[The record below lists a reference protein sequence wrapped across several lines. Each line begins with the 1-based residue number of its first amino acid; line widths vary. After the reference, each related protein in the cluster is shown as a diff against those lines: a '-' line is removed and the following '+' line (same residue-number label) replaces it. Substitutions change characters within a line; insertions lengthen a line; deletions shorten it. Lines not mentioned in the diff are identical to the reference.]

1 MKLMRLA
8 MPNQKFGRLTVI
20 GEIEPIT
27 KDHFTKVRCDCGNEK
42 IVRYGNLR
50 NGTTK
55 SCGCLVKEHLN
66 KKNFRHGATIR
77 GKMHR
82 LYRIWHGMNVRC
94 YDKNNK
100 AYCNYGGRGITI
112 CDEWKNDY
120 LAFKEWAINNGYSD
134 ELTIDRIDNN
144 KGYSPQNCRWANAY
158 VQMNNRNFNH
168 KVTYNGE
175 THTLAEWEKLTGIKQ
190 TKIRQRLKKGLP
202 LEKVFYN
209 GDLRKKVI

>member
-1 MKLMRLA
+1 MEH
-8 MPNQKFGRLTVI
+8 
-20 GEIEPIT
+20 GEGMT
-27 KDHFTKVRCDCGNEK
+27 
-42 IVRYGNLR
+42 
-50 NGTTK
+50 
-55 SCGCLVKEHLN
+55 
-66 KKNFRHGATIR
+66 
-77 GKMHR
+77 R
-82 LYRIWHGMNVRC
+82 LYRCWSTMKSRC
-94 YDKNNK
+94 RNPHSESFKY
-100 AYCNYGGRGITI
+100 YGERGLDV
-112 CDEWKNDY
+112 CDEWADSY